1 MAYLFP
7 KAFGTVKEFS
17 FSSQSLQVAWDNNVP
32 LTSLSTKRFRNK
44 IKM

>member
-7 KAFGTVKEFS
+7 KAFATVKEFS

-32 LTSLSTKRFRNK
+32 LTALSTKDLETK
-44 IKM
+44 L